1 MPAVSTML
9 PGGYG
14 RKVRAEWV
22 LKPETAPNI
31 FEFDTDFPS
40 RADEWADSL
49 GAVNV
54 SMGNQALLGSD
65 GARIFATPNNTGPTQ
80 LGTALD
86 SSGDSYMEYEI
97 PGGETYVLSKHWTVT
112 KTRIDWADATVGAST
127 TRVSDG
133 AVVDFSDSI
142 RDAANTAGLC
152 IVRVKESPA

>member
-1 MPAVSTML
+1 ML

-22 LKPETAPNI
+22 LKPEPGGAPNGFI
-31 FEFDTDFPS
+31 FDTNFPS

-49 GAVNV
+49 GAADVTV
-54 SMGNQALLGSD
+54 GLQSLLGND
-65 GARIFATPNNTGPTQ
+65 GARIFATPNNTGPQQ
-80 LGTALD
+80 LETALD
-86 SSGDSYMEYEI
+86 TSGDSYMEYEI
-97 PGGETYVLSKHWTVT
+97 PGVGTYFLSKHWIAE
-112 KTRIDWADATVGAST
+112 KTRIVWSDATTGAST

-133 AVVDFSDSI
+133 AVVDFSENI